1 MSDHNRGAYTPQS
14 DAPLAFDAR
23 RAGGSRGPMPITLI
37 FSALILLVLV
47 IGGGIAILYHNG
59 ARKAGEPPQP
69 VGEPVGAVRG
79 PVESTAAP
87 AGVQI
92 TNPPVGGP
100 VSATPT
106 FTPPPEQPAARPIE
120 TPPVASAPLPP
131 PTATAPAVK
140 TEAPPP
146 APKLAEAAPKTVA
159 PTAKTAPAPPAPKT
173 VAPAPKTAA
182 APAAKTTT
190 SAGSMVQIGAF
201 SSTALADAGWNEVA
215 RQMPGDMIGKT
226 KVVEK
231 VDRAGGAPLYRAM
244 IGGFSSR
251 AEAERLCLALLSK
264 GKDCSV
270 R

>member
-1 MSDHNRGAYTPQS
+1 MTDHNRGAYTPQS

-23 RAGGSRGPMPITLI
+23 RVGGSRAPMPITLI

-79 PVESTAAP
+79 PAESAATP
-87 AGVQI
+87 GVQI
-92 TNPPVGGP
+92 VNPPVNGP
-100 VSATPT
+100 VSAAPT

-120 TPPVASAPLPP
+120 TPPVATTPLPAPTTP
-131 PTATAPAVK
+131 PAAPAPAAKV
-140 TEAPPP
+140 EAAPP
-146 APKLAEAAPKTVA
+146 APKVAEAAPK
-159 PTAKTAPAPPAPKT
+159 APAPVAKAAPTPAPKT
-173 VAPAPKTAA
+173 VAA
-182 APAAKTTT
+182 APAAAKTTS
-190 SAGSMVQIGAF
+190 SAGSLVQIGAF
-201 SSTALADAGWNEVA
+201 SSPALADAGWNEVA
-215 RQMPGDMIGKT
+215 RQMPGDMAGKT

-231 VDRAGGAPLYRAM
+231 VDRPNGATLYRAM

-270 R
+270 K